1 MNKVQRVNLDHRKR
15 VLTTPRFNGSPDRRV
30 AHDEKGIH
38 KGLIDH
44 RSEKPQAMNFRNMAQ
59 AANYDSDVKRTIQ
72 E

>member
-1 MNKVQRVNLDHRKR
+1 
-15 VLTTPRFNGSPDRRV
+15 LTTPRFNGSPDRRV